1 MAVVL
6 YVDDLFLRGNN
17 KFLKETVNE
26 LTAIY
31 KEVKVTTSK
40 LHSYLGML
48 FDYRIDGEV
57 KIAMIKYIADVWT
70 CMHIF
75 LAHEIHLVVQICSS
89 LTKVHHCSTK
99 HKLSSFII
107 RFLAIRTSQ
116 PIEQDY

>member
-57 KIAMIKYIADVWT
+57 KIAMIKYIADVLD
-70 CMHIF
+70 MYAHISGTRDSPGGADLF
-75 LAHEIHLVVQICSS
+75 VIDKSS
-89 LTKVHHCSTK
+89 PLLDKT
-99 HKLSSFII
+99 
-107 RFLAIRTSQ
+107 
-116 PIEQDY
+116 